1 VEFLHQNKTPS
12 KKYNIGLE
20 LSFSIKNCM
29 SKNLKKS
36 RNFADQTLLTITLEE
51 TIMTIGQKEV
61 SKKRGVNE
69 CLNYAAHET
78 SVS

>member
-1 VEFLHQNKTPS
+1 
-12 KKYNIGLE
+12 
-20 LSFSIKNCM
+20 M